1 LVSSTTTPTTNSIA
15 AIASVNLVVAA
26 CPGQSFHSTLDGP
39 GQALAEFLVHIA
51 QPFTLNG
58 VGRFN
63 VSQLGRF

>member
-26 CPGQSFHSTLDGP
+26 CPGQSFYSTLDGP

-51 QPFTLNG
+51 QPFTLKG
-58 VGRFN
+58 VGRIN